1 MKKLFA
7 LITLALSVHTIS
19 AQQYTP
25 TLSNLEARKIFQDDK
40 FGLFIHWG
48 LYSLVGRAEWVLNN
62 DKIKFSNYKKL
73 ERFFNPEQYD
83 PAAWVRM
90 AKDAGMKYIT
100 FVTRHHDGFSMWDT
114 KYSDFN
120 ITHTPYKKD
129 VLKMLA
135 DECHK
140 QGIQLGL
147 YYSLLDW
154 GRDDYPHETGRTGQ
168 NTGRAGKGN
177 YAQYL
182 QFMKN
187 QLTELLT
194 NYGPIM
200 DIWFDGHW
208 DQTNPEGDANRQSRI
223 DWRYNEIYSLIH
235 QLQPNCMIGN
245 NHHMSPFEGED
256 FQMFEKDLP
265 GQNKSGLSFQKASE
279 HLPVEV
285 CETMNNSWGF
295 NLNDDHYKSSKDLIH
310 LLVNSAGRNTNLL
323 LNVGP
328 EPNGVIQLEFRDTL
342 QKIGEWIRENGET
355 IYGTRGLYIQPQ
367 DWGVATI
374 KGKTLYLHIIKYPE
388 NSSLSI
394 PEWKDKISS
403 LKIYKTGQKV
413 PFKITSQ
420 KLNIDLKN
428 VSDNGMD
435 TILELTL
442 K

>member
-1 MKKLFA
+1 MKKRFLIIIFSLFA
-7 LITLALSVHTIS
+7 GAIS
-19 AQQYTP
+19 AQQYTASP
-25 TLSNLEARKIFQDDK
+25 GNTAARQTFEDNK

-48 LYSLVGRAEWVLNN
+48 LYSVIGRGEWVLNN
-62 DKIKFSNYKKL
+62 DNIKFSNYRKL
-73 ERFFNPEQYD
+73 ESFFNPEQFD

-90 AKDAGMKYIT
+90 AKGAGMKYIT

-120 ITHTPYKKD
+120 IMHTPYKKD
-129 VLKMLA
+129 ILKMLA

-154 GRDDYPHETGRTGQ
+154 GREDYPHQTGRTGQ
-168 NTGRAGKGN
+168 HTGRSSNGN
-177 YAQYL
+177 YDQYL

-208 DQTNPEGDANRQSRI
+208 DQTNPEGDSDRKSRI

-235 QLQPNCMIGN
+235 QLQPSCLIGN
-245 NHHMSPFEGED
+245 NHHLTPFEGED

-265 GQNKSGLSFQKASE
+265 GQNKSGLNFQKAAE
-279 HLPVEV
+279 YLPLEV
-285 CETMNNSWGF
+285 CETMNGSWGF
-295 NLNDDHYKSSKDLIH
+295 NLNDDHYKSTKELVH
-310 LLVNSAGRNTNLL
+310 LLVSAAGRNTNLL

-328 EPNGVIQLEFRDTL
+328 EPNGVIQQEFRDTL
-342 QKIGEWIRENGET
+342 QKIGAWMAKNGQT
-355 IYGTRGLYIQPQ
+355 IYGTRGRYIQPQ
-367 DWGVATI
+367 DWGVATL
-374 KGKTLYLHIIKYPE
+374 KGKTLYLHILKRP
-388 NSSLSI
+388 NSAALHI
-394 PEWKDKISS
+394 TEWKDRIAS
-403 LKIYKTGQKV
+403 LKVFQSDQKV
-413 PFKITSQ
+413 PFTISSNQ
-420 KLNIDLKN
+420 LNIDLTG
-428 VSDNGMD
+428 VPDNDID
-435 TILELTL
+435 TILEISL